1 MVSVREDW
9 ARKIRSRNDGRD
21 DREKGFAKERRTLLV
36 VELTENLADD
46 LPHALQRLEI
56 VLCLVEGLLRL
67 FHLVAEPPNLGVE
80 LLRWSKNAR
89 FEAASACPGSG
100 SDPTGRHVGERARA
114 TGRVGTA
121 MNTSSRAYLVL
132 QHQLPIFVDRRR
144 LGVDIA
150 RHDNPA
156 RDVPS

>member
-1 MVSVREDW
+1 MTGRGRSY
-9 ARKIRSRNDGRD
+9 RSRNDGRD
-21 DREKGFAKERRTLLV
+21 DLRIRVSERRTLLV

-56 VLCLVEGLLRL
+56 VLCLVERLLRL
-67 FHLVAEPPNLGVE
+67 LHLVAEPPDLSVE

-89 FEAASACPGSG
+89 FEAASACPGAG